1 MDKYKLEELNFNLH
15 NSFKD
20 FSLSAEQISQL
31 KKTNRNVFLQ
41 FVSNLRTF
49 TENLD
54 SYISEIR
61 PELEINY
68 TSEVLQEI
76 VNFTDS
82 ANQHLS
88 DINFSETEKNQ
99 TKIADNEESSEI
111 INNIELYINELK
123 IREKDW
129 LEKKPDLLLRLEN
142 DTKNLKHTETEI
154 KKILFELANTR
165 NMYIKNRNILEIHL
179 KNNEQIVNSMNDFTL
194 IREKINFISMEL
206 NSLDNDIKKIL
217 LTEQSITEK
226 IINQPY
232 TID

>member
-206 NSLDNDIKKIL
+206 NSLDNEIKKIL